1 MERDDGTHI
10 VVSALQSSLSL
21 LSRLTMHSAVES
33 AEMCSAVELYSQAVD
48 ENPFSFLTIFQGTVN
63 DVNGSLF
70 DNVSK

>member
-33 AEMCSAVELYSQAVD
+33 AEMCSTVELSLAGGERPV
-48 ENPFSFLTIFQGTVN
+48 SFLTIFQGTVN